1 MSRARPQNAV
11 GYVHAY
17 EHVYVHVVMPQSNIL
32 FFGKLYDIFYVNV
45 NVPEQRPSVSGV
57 KRGPRI
63 A

>member
-45 NVPEQRPSVSGV
+45 PERRSSVSGV